1 MAFSDEIQKLYISYF
16 NRPADPGGL
25 AYWINLG
32 NQNGENTAAIANA
45 FSASP
50 EYKKTF
56 AEENSTA
63 IVNQIYQNLF
73 GRAAEADGLQYWSS
87 RLDNGTFN
95 LGNIVIAIFNGA
107 QNGDSVA
114 VTNKTLAATQFTAHL
129 TTAEQIAAYTTDRAF
144 ALASNWL
151 SGALTPDGLTTAL
164 SGLGPVIVDIV
175 GGSTPSSGP
184 VVSTIQVSAGGTYNG
199 ISGVN
204 DLFKSSIA
212 NLDGSTLTG
221 NAADADILT
230 LTTAGTVTIN
240 NGTTGGT
247 LSNIKVLNLADGT
260 NTITYD
266 TSAGFANINGGTG
279 DDTFIPNTALLPIT
293 INGGS
298 GTDTIVL
305 SASYAASV
313 SGSNTF
319 ASNVTNIE
327 QLRLTSV
334 TNQTIDLQALG
345 NYSNVTV
352 GNGPNGLTLLNLT
365 NNGHVTLTSSGTAM
379 TLSNADFAGGVNDTV
394 NLSLNDA
401 STVGVA
407 FASVGIA
414 ASGVETV
421 NISVNDNQVTP
432 TGAFN
437 DTLTWLGNSIQTI
450 NISGNAGLTLSASS
464 TALTLVDASNITLG
478 GFTWSSSALAGRA
491 TVKGSATGTNT
502 VNMNSATAGADY
514 SGGAGNDNV
523 TVNGTVTSSV
533 ALGDGNNSL
542 AINGVSIKG
551 TYTGGSTGT
560 DSLAFFSA
568 TPDVS
573 LATITGF
580 ENLTIVNNAS
590 VTLKAEQLSQFTG
603 NINAAGTETFNL
615 STAGTFTGLNNI
627 EKYNLANGSNNFTA
641 TNSTKTVVG
650 GTGSDTFNFTANQIV
665 NSLTSLDGG
674 LDNDVLNIGATTT
687 QTIDLSTKISNIETI
702 NVAGSTGTATF
713 TNVNGAGVTLNYTKS
728 TGDNTIN
735 LGSGGQTLNLLGS
748 SYSSTTIT
756 GGAAVDHIALSTAG
770 GGWDTLIA
778 TGANM
783 SNNTQ
788 IDVVSNFNASGVDFF
803 KTGVQATSLGS
814 YIIGNADTSNYL
826 STMASGLS
834 IVLNNTAQAYLI
846 TVQTGS
852 AAGTY
857 LFQNTGSNTAQFD
870 STDFFIQ
877 LTGNIG
883 TISTNNMIM

>member
-1 MAFSDEIQKLYISYF
+1 M
-16 NRPADPGGL
+16 
-25 AYWINLG
+25 
-32 NQNGENTAAIANA
+32 
-45 FSASP
+45 
-50 EYKKTF
+50 
-56 AEENSTA
+56 
-63 IVNQIYQNLF
+63 
-73 GRAAEADGLQYWSS
+73 
-87 RLDNGTFN
+87 
-95 LGNIVIAIFNGA
+95 
-107 QNGDSVA
+107 A

-129 TTAEQIAAYTTDRAF
+129 TTTEQIAAYTTDRAF
-144 ALASNWL
+144 ALASKWL
-151 SGALTPDGLTTAL
+151 SGALTQDGLTTAL
-164 SGLGPVIVDIV
+164 SGLEPVIVDIV
-175 GGSTPSSGP
+175 GGSTPTSSGP

-199 ISGVN
+199 IPGVN

-212 NLDGSTLTG
+212 NLDGSTLVG
-221 NAADADILT
+221 DAADADILT
-230 LTTAGTVTIN
+230 LTTPGTVTLN
-240 NGTTGGT
+240 NGTTGGA

-260 NTITYD
+260 NTITYN

-279 DDTFIPNTALLPIT
+279 DDTFIPNTALLPIA

-305 SASYAASV
+305 SASYAASA

-327 QLRLTSV
+327 QLRLTDV
-334 TNQTIDLQALG
+334 TNQNIDLQALG

-352 GNGPNGLTLLNLT
+352 GSGPNGLTLVNLP
-365 NNGHVTLTSSGTAM
+365 NNGHVTLTGSGRAM
-379 TLSNADFAGGVNDTV
+379 ILSNADFAGGVNDTV

-502 VNMNSATAGADY
+502 VNMNSATAGVDY
-514 SGGAGNDNV
+514 SGGTGNDNV
-523 TVNGTVTSSV
+523 TVNGTVSSTV

-590 VTLKAEQLSQFTG
+590 VTLKAEQVSQFTG
-603 NINAAGTETFNL
+603 TINAAGTETFNL

-627 EKYNLANGSNNFTA
+627 EKYNLANGNNNFTA
-641 TNSTKTVVG
+641 TNSTTTVVG

-674 LDNDVLNIGATTT
+674 LDYDVLNIGATTT

-728 TGDNTIN
+728 TGDTMIN

-748 SYSSTTIT
+748 SSASTTIT
-756 GGAAVDHIALSTAG
+756 GGAAVDHIVLSSTG
-770 GGWDTLIA
+770 SGSETLIA
-778 TGANM
+778 AGPNM

-788 IDVVSNFNASGVDFF
+788 IDVVSNFNASGTDYF
-803 KTGVQATSLGS
+803 KTGVNANSLGS
-814 YIIGNADTSNYL
+814 YIIGNADTGNYL
-826 STMASGLS
+826 STMAAGLS
-834 IVLNNTAQAYLI
+834 VVLNNTAQAYFI

-857 LFQNTGSNTAQFD
+857 LFQNTGSNIAQFD

-877 LTGNIG
+877 LTGTTG
-883 TISTNNMIM
+883 SISANNMIM